1 MSKIDMQD
9 TLVLDGVRRT
19 ADGYLT
25 AFAKVAR
32 TGIQVYRGHEVGR
45 PDLDRV
51 RVYRPP
57 SEVFSADAMRS
68 LAHRPV
74 TYKHPPVPV
83 NSTNW
88 KRFAGGQT
96 GEDVVRDGDF
106 VRVPMV
112 MMDAAMVDA
121 YERDGVRELSLGY
134 STDIKWTS
142 GVVADGEPDA
152 GKEYDA
158 VQTAIRGN
166 HLALV
171 PVARGG
177 DQLRVGD
184 EEVDDAWSDAAREAA
199 ARARAAHKK
208 GDAREVAK
216 AFRDH
221 LKAEGIKASMFK
233 ESQPELNTE
242 THEVNFQYS
251 ASNLKKAE
259 KIAKSHPG
267 ISPNSYTDPGEGGSG
282 PSNRSYFYTHDYTHP
297 LRSLVR
303 RNAKDAAH
311 FADGTCPECGAEMQG
326 KTCPECNYVKDGE
339 ENMKILML
347 DGLSVSLADDQSAS
361 IVQRVVDGLTA
372 QLKQTNDALEDLKK
386 KKGDADKEMADAKT
400 TISAKDGEI
409 LVLKKQIT
417 DAEITPAKLDV
428 LVKDRLSVID
438 SASKILP
445 KEFSYDGKTL
455 ADIRRATVTAKLGD
469 AAVKPMD
476 DAAIG
481 GAFAALCA
489 GAADNG
495 GSRQIADAFAA
506 RPHGAGATQVSDAY
520 EGYRKSLENNWKPAA

>member
-9 TLVLDGVRRT
+9 TFVLDGVRKT
-19 ADGYLT
+19 SDGYLT
-25 AFAKVAR
+25 AFARVAR
-32 TGIQVYRGHEVGR
+32 TGIQVYRGHELGR
-45 PDLDRV
+45 PDLDQV

-57 SEVFSADAMRS
+57 EEVFSSDALRS
-68 LAHRPV
+68 FAHRPV
-74 TYKHPPVPV
+74 TLKHPPKPV
-83 NSTNW
+83 NSANW
-88 KRFAGGQT
+88 RQYAGGQT
-96 GEDVVRDGDF
+96 GEDVVRDGEF

-112 MMDAAMVDA
+112 MMDAALIDA
-121 YERDGVRELSLGY
+121 YERQGIKELSMGY
-134 STDIKWTS
+134 STDIQWRT
-142 GVVADGEPDA
+142 GVTDAGEP
-152 GKEYDA
+152 YDA

-184 EEVDDAWSDAAREAA
+184 SNSSHVD
-199 ARARAAHKK
+199 
-208 GDAREVAK
+208 
-216 AFRDH
+216 
-221 LKAEGIKASMFK
+221 
-233 ESQPELNTE
+233 
-242 THEVNFQYS
+242 
-251 ASNLKKAE
+251 
-259 KIAKSHPG
+259 
-267 ISPNSYTDPGEGGSG
+267 
-282 PSNRSYFYTHDYTHP
+282 
-297 LRSLVR
+297 
-303 RNAKDAAH
+303 
-311 FADGTCPECGAEMQG
+311 DGTCPECGAEMQG